1 MEQFFQIFTIVLTII
16 LGLVIGSFLNVAIYR
31 IPNNMSIANPPSHCP
46 KCGKKIKWYENIPIF
61 SYVFLRGKCSSCH
74 GKISFRYPFVELLN
88 TILYFLCLMMFT
100 NYIFSSFEMNWLLFV
115 VSCVVCS
122 TLICI
127 FFSDY
132 DHNEI
137 PEVFQ
142 VVLLICAVVLLMD
155 HPTQETIMLKALG
168 FVGAG
173 AFFYISNLIFK
184 LIRKR
189 DGIGMGDVELVAF
202 AGLLLGAYKI
212 IYALILACFIGG
224 IIFLILTLI
233 NKDRNKEYPF
243 ATMLTFFIAVA
254 MFTGDFVVNWYLGL
268 LGVK

>member
-31 IPNNMSIANPPSHCP
+31 IPNGMSVANPPSHCP
-46 KCGKKIKWYENIPIF
+46 KCNHKIRWYENIPVF
-61 SYVFLRGKCSSCH
+61 SYIFLRGKCSQCH
-74 GKISFRYPFVELLN
+74 EKISFRYPFVELLN
-88 TILYFLCLMMFT
+88 TALYFVCLVMFT
-100 NYIFSSFEMNWLLFV
+100 NYIVPSFEMNWYRFI
-115 VSCVVCS
+115 CGCIICS

-142 VVLLICAVVLLMD
+142 VILLICGIVLLLD
-155 HPTQETIMLKALG
+155 NPSQETIMLKVFG
-168 FVGAG
+168 FLGAG

-189 DGIGMGDVELVAF
+189 DGIGLGDIELVAF
-202 AGLLLGAYKI
+202 AGLILGGYKI
-212 IYALILACFIGG
+212 IYALILACFVGG
-224 IIFLILTLI
+224 IIFLILALI

-243 ATMLTFFIAVA
+243 ATMLTAAIAIA
-254 MFTGDFVVNWYLGL
+254 MFTGDIVVNWYLGL
-268 LGVK
+268 LGVN